1 MRRREFITLLGGA
14 AVAWPLAARA
24 QSAEHIRLVGILNI
38 LGPDD
43 PEAETRHAI
52 LAQTLQQLGWAVGR
66 DLKFEIRQVG
76 GDLDRIRRYAAELI
90 ALAPDVIVSVG
101 SVALAPLQQATRTI
115 PIVFVN
121 VPDPVGAGFVQS
133 MARPGGNITGF
144 SNFEYSMSGKW
155 AELLK
160 QIAPRVTRA
169 VVFRDPM
176 SAAGIGQ
183 FAAVR
188 SVAQSLN
195 IELTPLDVRD
205 TAEIERAVKEFSNV
219 SNGGMIITTGGT
231 AARRKLIISLAARYK
246 LPSVYP
252 YRYYAVDGGLITY
265 GPNTHDPIQRAAG
278 YVDRILKGER
288 PADLPVQ
295 APTKY
300 EMVINLKTAKVLG
313 IEMPVSVLA
322 RADEVIE

>member
-1 MRRREFITLLGGA
+1 MRRREFLGILGGA
-14 AVAWPLAARA
+14 AAWPVALKA
-24 QSAEHIRLVGILNI
+24 QQPERVRYIGLLNI

-43 PEAETRHAI
+43 PEAQARTKVFEQA
-52 LAQTLQQLGWAVGR
+52 LQQLGWTVGR
-66 DLKFEIRQVG
+66 DLKIENRQVG
-76 GDLDRIRRYAAELI
+76 DDADRLRRYAAELI
-90 ALAPDVIVSVG
+90 ALAPDVIVSIG
-101 SVALAPLQQATRTI
+101 SVAVAPLQQATRTI

-133 MARPGGNITGF
+133 MAHPGGNITGF

-160 QIAPRVTRA
+160 QIAPNVTRA
-169 VVFRDPM
+169 LVLRDPT

-188 SVAQSLN
+188 SVAQSLGV
-195 IELTPLDVRD
+195 ELTPLDVHD
-205 TAEIERAVKEFSNV
+205 TDEIERNV
-219 SNGGMIITTGGT
+219 AAFARSGNGGVIVTAGRTGP
-231 AARRKLIISLAARYK
+231 RRKLIISLAARHK

-265 GPNTHDPIQRAAG
+265 GPSTHDPLRRAAG
-278 YVDRILKGER
+278 YVDRILKGEK
-288 PADLPVQ
+288 PADMPVQ

-300 EMVINLKTAKVLG
+300 ELVINLKTAKALG
-313 IEMPVSVLA
+313 LTIPQSLLA
-322 RADEVIE
+322 TADEVIE